1 MEEEVL
7 APVGE
12 EEVVAACFHLQYSH
26 CVGLKKSSWYIKIS
40 IALFFLVHLLN
51 ILSVLLHMLYLKL
64 CLKLQ

>member
-40 IALFFLVHLLN
+40 IALFFWFT
-51 ILSVLLHMLYLKL
+51 
-64 CLKLQ
+64 C